1 MPIYVPGTVVLAQ
14 TYVGIDDPD
23 AAAYITN
30 VEAADTAAGQSGGL
44 ETATKVAIHSFV
56 KGCKADGIWPAIKS
70 SCILAGARTLAG
82 ALIPLAGPAPTN
94 VSNLFVADDYN
105 RKTGL
110 KGNGTTKYLNTNR
123 TNESDPF
130 TSKHLVVY
138 QTETET
144 RDATRGAIGVSS
156 NCELITTATAR
167 FFRANDTEGGST
179 ALLAFVAGTWGLN
192 RSGTS
197 NKTLFYGGSA
207 TETTTAQNS
216 SPTGNMLVFTRS
228 SSGDRSD
235 GRIAFYSIGTS
246 LSLSALNTRLV
257 ALINAFAAAIP

>member
-1 MPIYVPGTVVLAQ
+1 MSPIYVPGKLNLAK

-23 AAAYITN
+23 AAVYITA
-30 VEAADTAAGQSGGL
+30 VEAADGQSL

-70 SCILAGARTLAG
+70 SCILSGARTLAG
-82 ALIPLAGPAPTN
+82 ALIPLVGPAPTN

-130 TSKHLVVY
+130 TSKHLAVY

-144 RDATRGAIGVSS
+144 RDATRGAIGVTT
-156 NCELITTATAR
+156 NCELITTALVR
-167 FFRANDTEGGST
+167 FFRANDNEGGST
-179 ALLAFVAGTWGLN
+179 NLSAFVAGTWGVN

-207 TETTTAQNS
+207 TETTYSQNF
-216 SPTGNMLVFTRS
+216 SPTGDMLVFTRS
-228 SSGDRSD
+228 SGSGRFD

-257 ALINAFAAAIP
+257 ALINAFGAAIP